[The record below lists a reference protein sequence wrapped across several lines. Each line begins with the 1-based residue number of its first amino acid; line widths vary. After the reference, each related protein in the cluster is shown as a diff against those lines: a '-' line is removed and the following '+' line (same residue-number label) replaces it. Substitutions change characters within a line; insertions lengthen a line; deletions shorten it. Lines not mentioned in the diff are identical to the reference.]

1 MSTAAAD
8 IMDPYTV
15 PFESRLFEE
24 KKTKES
30 DCEIVF
36 TTTAS
41 E

>member
-8 IMDPYTV
+8 MDPYTV

-24 KKTKES
+24 KTTKES